1 MEARAIAKY
10 VPMGPR
16 RVRQVID
23 LIRNRGVDEALA
35 ILKFTRK
42 AASVPV
48 EKALKSA
55 LANAGNAP
63 KVNID
68 RLYIEKAYVDAGPSL
83 KRFRPRAMG
92 RATQIL
98 KRSSHI
104 TVVLKERESTK
115 IKKGTPARQRL
126 AGGEA
131 QSGKGTK
138 EMHKKTKK

>member
-1 MEARAIAKY
+1 METRAVAKY

-42 AASVPV
+42 AASAPV
-48 EKALKSA
+48 EKVLKSA
-55 LANAGNAP
+55 LANAGMDP

-68 RLYIEKAYVDAGPSL
+68 KLYIEKAYVDAGSSL

-92 RATQIL
+92 RAAQIL

-104 TVVLKERESTK
+104 TLVLKEREDAK
-115 IKKGTPARQRL
+115 IKEGTKAQRHKGT
-126 AGGEA
+126 E
-131 QSGKGTK
+131 
-138 EMHKKTKK
+138 

>member
-1 MEARAIAKY
+1 MEARAVAKY

-16 RVRQVID
+16 KVRQVIN
-23 LIRNRGVDEALA
+23 LIRSRGVDEALA

-48 EKALKSA
+48 EKVLKSA
-55 LANAGNAP
+55 LANAGKDS

-83 KRFRPRAMG
+83 KRFMPRAMG
-92 RATQIL
+92 RATRIL

-104 TVVLKERESTK
+104 TVVLKEREETK
-115 IKKGTPARQRL
+115 RPA
-126 AGGEA
+126 
-131 QSGKGTK
+131 
-138 EMHKKTKK
+138 